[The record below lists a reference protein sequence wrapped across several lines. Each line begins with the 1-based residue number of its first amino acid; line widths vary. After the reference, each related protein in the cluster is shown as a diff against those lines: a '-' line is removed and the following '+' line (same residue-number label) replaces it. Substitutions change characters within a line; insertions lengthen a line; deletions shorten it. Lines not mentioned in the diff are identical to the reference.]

1 MKLNRSA
8 IILAIAIVLLIVA
21 LFVVRNSNEGY
32 ESEILTN
39 ASNATDIYSNA
50 TNATQAIANATMP
63 TGNAT
68 SANATLEPQ
77 TNATVEGAQ
86 TGKAQAN
93 ATAEAEKQAKAKE
106 EKLAKEKAAKE
117 KAAKEKAAKEKAA
130 KEKAAKE
137 KAEQTKKDKTDAVVT
152 APATPTTPATPKAT
166 KPSAKPSKGAP
177 PTAAVISQLN
187 DFGSRRIT
195 LINSSIRPGKSSR
208 EVSKQGNEYVARYY
222 YVSPSSLRTE
232 ASPADSSAPFIYVGK
247 VRYQE
252 SLYECKAAS
261 KEEAMRGEGQVI
273 QSRNM
278 LELIR
283 YTNKWVE

>member
-21 LFVVRNSNEGY
+21 LFVVRSSDEGD

-39 ASNATDIYSNA
+39 ASNATDISGNA
-50 TNATQAIANATMP
+50 TNATQPLTNATMPAENATMP
-63 TGNAT
+63 TDNAT
-68 SANATLEPQ
+68 AAASNATLEAQ
-77 TNATVEGAQ
+77 GNATAE
-86 TGKAQAN
+86 AQAN
-93 ATAEAEKQAKAKE
+93 ATAEE
-106 EKLAKEKAAKE
+106 EKLAKEKAKKEKAE

-137 KAEQTKKDKTDAVVT
+137 KAEQEKKNKSEAGAVAT
-152 APATPTTPATPKAT
+152 APT
-166 KPSAKPSKGAP
+166 KPEAPKSTKPTKPTAKPSKGTP
-177 PTAAVISQLN
+177 PSAAVVSQLN

-195 LINSSIRPGKSSR
+195 LINSSIRPSKSSR

-232 ASPADSSAPFIYVGK
+232 ATPADSSSPFIYVGK

-252 SLYECKAAS
+252 CLYECRAPS
-261 KEEAMRGEGQVI
+261 KEEAMRGEGQII

-283 YTNKWVE
+283 YTNKWTE